1 VVNGT
6 VFKEGMKKYKIVY
19 KPSPSDVNKSIEI
32 AAMNIAHL
40 IRRLEVDFT
49 IDINKI
55 TLIKEML

>member
-1 VVNGT
+1 
-6 VFKEGMKKYKIVY
+6 MKKYKIVY